1 MSVTTIK
8 FKWVKE
14 LPIKQINKFEDRV
27 VYNVAVFT
35 REYTK
40 ATDAYP
46 YLTGKLARSE
56 MAKPIR
62 GYNNTYSLLNGTD
75 YDVYVWNMKDVN
87 WTNKRTKPQWY
98 FRQFRQSSEKIVN
111 NAVSS
116 ALKEI

>member
-1 MSVTTIK
+1 MSAVEIK
-8 FKWVKE
+8 FEWVKE

-40 ATDAYP
+40 GTDAYP
-46 YLTGKLARSE
+46 YLTGNLARSE

-62 GYNNTYSLLNGTD
+62 GYNKTYSLLSGTG
-75 YDVYVWNMKDVN
+75 YDKYVWNMKNVN
-87 WTNKRTKPQWY
+87 WTNKSTKPQWY
-98 FRQFRQSSEKIVN
+98 FRQFRQSSGKIVK